1 VDVSPVCPRV
11 TCEWARLR
19 EVIVGRPFYR
29 IPAPF
34 PAELVEGVPEALW
47 RKVKAREGQ
56 TMETAMPAEYLRC
69 ADQIDA
75 VVRLLER
82 EGVKVHRVPA
92 FAAGEE
98 DYLRAS
104 HSESMQFFPRDPIL
118 VVDDHVVELCLRD
131 GRRRRERTPL
141 RRLLDERCPATVLA
155 TMEFPDPPESEEEP
169 WPYLEGGDCLVLDD
183 EVLVGVGSRGS
194 NAMGADWLQKTLGE
208 SRRVTQV
215 ALSADF
221 PHLDLALGFVRP
233 GLGIVCR
240 EALPQ
245 GLPHSLKRWEW
256 LEISRDDALVAM
268 AANGM
273 PLDAR
278 RYLLPAQA
286 HRVAHELTV
295 RGCAVTPLPFDTVT
309 AFKGGLRCWSHPL
322 ARWD

>member
-1 VDVSPVCPRV
+1 
-11 TCEWARLR
+11 
-19 EVIVGRPFYR
+19 VIVGRPFYR

-34 PAELVEGVPEALW
+34 PDELAEGVSVALW

-69 ADQIDA
+69 AAQIDA

-92 FAAGEE
+92 FAPGEE

-131 GRRRRERTPL
+131 GRRRRERAPL
-141 RRLLDERCPATVLA
+141 RRLLDERCAPTTMATTATTA
-155 TMEFPDPPESEEEP
+155 TMDFPDPPESEEEP

-194 NAMGADWLQKTLGE
+194 NAMGADWLQKTLEE

-215 ALSADF
+215 TLSADF
-221 PHLDLALGFVRP
+221 PHLDLALGFVRA

-240 EALPQ
+240 EALPE
-245 GLPHSLKRWEW
+245 GLPRSLKHWEW
-256 LEISRDDALVAM
+256 IEISREEALVAM

-278 RYLLPAQA
+278 RFLLPAQA
-286 HRVAHELTV
+286 NRVAHELTE
-295 RGCAVTPLPFDTVT
+295 RGCAVTQLPFDTVT